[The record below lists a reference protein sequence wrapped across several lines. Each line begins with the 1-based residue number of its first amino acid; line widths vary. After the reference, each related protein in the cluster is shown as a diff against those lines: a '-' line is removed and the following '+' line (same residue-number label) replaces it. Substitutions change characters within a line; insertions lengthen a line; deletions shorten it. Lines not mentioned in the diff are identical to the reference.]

1 MRLAPLFAVTGLLAL
16 APEARADLFA
26 PRVEF
31 PAGQDPVFLATGD
44 FNHDGD
50 RDIVTAN
57 TGASGSG
64 VLLGG
69 QGLSFGAFTPLGVG
83 SANAVTVGDFNGD
96 GDQDLA
102 YAGPNGVRIV
112 ARSDDGTFA
121 TPVQQFVTSTQ
132 TAIAAVD
139 FNRDGDPD
147 LVSIDSDFAAAWPM
161 FGAAGTSFSTTGIG
175 YGVHAFP
182 RAVAVADF
190 DQNGTQ
196 ELALTSHVSDG
207 VVSVQQVGTGGDVAE
222 VATLP
227 HGGGGP
233 ESIAVGDFN
242 GDGDPDLAIT
252 NLTGDS
258 VSVRLGGA
266 GFAFGDQTRYDVFAV
281 ANPEANGVATA
292 DFDGDG
298 NLDLAVTGA
307 HTVGVQVY
315 LGRGDGTFTWNGAF
329 GMGTPEPQEVVVDDF
344 NADGRP
350 DLAGVSKGPDTVS
363 VLLNAA
369 LPAIQTDPAPDFGT
383 QPQATIGPPRSVTVR
398 STGER
403 ALRVQRLRLTGPARD
418 DFLVTTDTCTGEVV
432 APGDSCEVF
441 LRFAPQAGGS
451 RAASLQI
458 DSDAGNAPIVDV
470 ALNGVGGDLPTGPV
484 GPPGPSGAARQL
496 LATVFAADRHSARA
510 GRRLRVRYV
519 STMDALVTVQLK
531 RGRRVV
537 RRLTATAVAGRN
549 TLSLRV
555 PTRRGR
561 YTLGLTAVGG
571 DQRVTDTARLTV
583 IRRRA

>member
-1 MRLAPLFAVTGLLAL
+1 MRLAPLFSVTGLLAL
-16 APEARADLFA
+16 APAAHADLFA

-69 QGLSFGAFTPLGVG
+69 QGLSFGAFAPLGVG
-83 SANAVTVGDFNGD
+83 SANAVTVADFNGD

-102 YAGPNGVRIV
+102 YAGVNGVRIV
-112 ARSDDGTFA
+112 ARADDGTFA
-121 TPVQQFVTSTQ
+121 APVQQFVTSTQ

-161 FGAAGTSFSTTGIG
+161 IGAAGASFSTTGTG
-175 YGVHAFP
+175 YGVPAFP

-196 ELALTSHVSDG
+196 EIALTSHVGDG
-207 VVSVQQVGTGGDVAE
+207 VVSVQQVGTGADVAE
-222 VATLP
+222 VATFP
-227 HGGGGP
+227 HGGGAP
-233 ESIAVGDFN
+233 ESIAAGDFN

-252 NLTGDS
+252 NLTGGS

-266 GFAFGDQTRYDVFAV
+266 GFAFGDQTRYEVFAV

-307 HTVGVQVY
+307 HTVGVQVL
-315 LGRGDGTFTWNGAF
+315 LGHGDGTFTWKGAF
-329 GMGTPEPQEVVVDDF
+329 AMGTPEPQEVVVDDF

-350 DLAGVSKGPDTVS
+350 DLAGVTIGTDTVS

-369 LPAIQTDPAPDFGT
+369 LPAIDADPAVNFGT
-383 QPQATIGPPRSVTVR
+383 QAQTTIGAPRSITVR

-403 ALRVQRLRLTGPARD
+403 ALRVERLSTSGPARD
-418 DFLVTTDTCTGEVV
+418 DFLITTDTCTGQVV
-432 APGDSCEVF
+432 AAGGSCEIGV
-441 LRFAPQAGGS
+441 RFAPQTGGA
-451 RAASLQI
+451 RAASLQVV
-458 DSDAGNAPIVDV
+458 SDADNTPKANV
-470 ALNGVGGDLPTGPV
+470 ALSGTGGELPT
-484 GPPGPSGAARQL
+484 GPPGPSGSARQL
-496 LATVFAADRHSARA
+496 LATVFAADRQSARA
-510 GRRLRVRYV
+510 KRRLRLRYV
-519 STMDALVTVQLK
+519 STMDALVIVELR
-531 RGRRVV
+531 RGSRVV

-549 TLSLRV
+549 TLMLRV
-555 PTRRGR
+555 PARRGR
-561 YTLGLTAVGG
+561 YTLALTAVAG
-571 DQRVTDTARLTV
+571 DQRVTDSARLTV
-583 IRRRA
+583 TRRG